1 MRLRLIYWMERT
13 LKELE
18 KVRAGP
24 DPDAVHDLRV
34 AIRRCRSFAAL
45 MEEVD
50 PDPAWPEMH
59 KLGRK
64 LFQQLGELRDNQV
77 LQEWVAKL
85 GDEVDPVRQ
94 RLVEEFATREGE
106 LQEAALA
113 AADEFKQKSWRKL
126 EGNLQGRS
134 RIVPPDGL
142 AAECLAL
149 ERLEAA
155 KELHA
160 RAARTEKPATWHE
173 LRIGV
178 KRFRYTVES
187 LLPARYEVWGND
199 LKHVQDL
206 LGDVHD
212 LDVLSVAV
220 TKAAATETEE
230 IRARWAGRI
239 ATARHERIDTYRQL
253 TSGET
258 SLWQTWR
265 QGLPLGRRLEACAM
279 ARLRVTAGALD
290 VNAKRTSQISRLSM
304 HLYDG
309 FARVHAAPVFSID
322 DLRKIM
328 RAAARLQGIGNNPDP
343 DAPQKAARDLLRQ
356 MARPAGWTEIEWE
369 LVAQIERFQ
378 RGALP
383 QSKHKSF
390 ARLTEADQKVVCTLA
405 GILRLARALR
415 KCGVESPVGLRFE
428 KSIDAFTVHIPGL
441 ETSVEAAARLG
452 AGKYLLESHL
462 ERPLI
467 LRPAPVSPPSAE
479 ETSPQSAVASD

>member
-18 KVRAGP
+18 KVRVAP

-34 AIRRCRSFAAL
+34 AIRRCRSVAAV

-50 PDPAWPEMH
+50 PDPAWPEMR

-64 LFQQLGELRDNQV
+64 LFRQLGELRDNQV

-94 RLVEEFATREGE
+94 RLVEELATREGE

-113 AADEFKQKSWRKL
+113 AADKFKQKSWKKL
-126 EGNLQGRS
+126 EGSLRRRS
-134 RIVPPDGL
+134 RTVTPDGL

-155 KELHA
+155 KVLHA

-212 LDVLSVAV
+212 LDALSLAV
-220 TKAAATETEE
+220 TKAAARETEE

-253 TSGET
+253 TSGKT

-265 QGLPLGRRLEACAM
+265 QGLPFGKRLEACAM
-279 ARLRVTAGALD
+279 ARLRRKT
-290 VNAKRTSQISRLSM
+290 
-304 HLYDG
+304 HLPDIPTE
-309 FARVHAAPVFSID
+309 HAS
-322 DLRKIM
+322 L
-328 RAAARLQGIGNNPDP
+328 
-343 DAPQKAARDLLRQ
+343 
-356 MARPAGWTEIEWE
+356 
-369 LVAQIERFQ
+369 
-378 RGALP
+378 
-383 QSKHKSF
+383 
-390 ARLTEADQKVVCTLA
+390 
-405 GILRLARALR
+405 
-415 KCGVESPVGLRFE
+415 
-428 KSIDAFTVHIPGL
+428 
-441 ETSVEAAARLG
+441 
-452 AGKYLLESHL
+452 
-462 ERPLI
+462 
-467 LRPAPVSPPSAE
+467 
-479 ETSPQSAVASD
+479 